1 MIPTQFA
8 AHRVPKRPA
17 NLVLAASL
25 FVMLDSRVCFGQPA
39 DMAAPANTCAGT
51 TPRRAAITSIVCST
65 DRGTLTLDNP
75 AQDQGIPNISGCSSA
90 ANSDATTCERL
101 IEQRYQTLY
110 EGCVG
115 AITALCAASPM
126 QCASGRPQITDV
138 SATCAQAQNP
148 NTTDTCVNKR
158 AVCSTVCPATGDSR
172 SAIVDICALSS
183 QVDQAWNSACMSLQP
198 ELSDQCFVATPTPTG
213 FPVPT
218 STFVYSPT
226 PTPIPSATP
235 FATPPMS
242 APVVSPAP
250 TAFPIPGPT
259 FVYSPTPTPIPS
271 ATPFAAPPMSAPV
284 ATPTPSA
291 FPSPAVIPVAT
302 LYPTADPTL
311 PSSTPWP
318 TPTPMP
324 TVTPTAY
331 SFPTN

>member
-242 APVVSPAP
+242 APV
-250 TAFPIPGPT
+250 
-259 FVYSPTPTPIPS
+259 
-271 ATPFAAPPMSAPV
+271 